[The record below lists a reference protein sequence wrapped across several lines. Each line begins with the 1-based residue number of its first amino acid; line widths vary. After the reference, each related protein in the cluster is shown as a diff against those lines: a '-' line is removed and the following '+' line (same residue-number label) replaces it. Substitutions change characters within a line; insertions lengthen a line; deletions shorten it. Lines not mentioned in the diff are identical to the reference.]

1 MNAMDE
7 KKELR
12 SALLAQ
18 RLAIPTEEKQS
29 LDRALVELAVTLPA
43 FREAHLVLLYA
54 PTKGEPDLRPL
65 ARRALD
71 QGKKVAFPRCQP
83 ADRSLIFYTVSTTE
97 ELSQGCYGIPEPPI
111 REPRPVF
118 SKQTL
123 CILPALSF
131 DEEGYRL
138 GYGGG
143 YYDRFLANF
152 PGVTV
157 GLVYGQLI
165 RQRLPRGPFDIPAH
179 QIITERGILFSNEA
193 ATKHHE

>member
-7 KKELR
+7 KKGLR

-54 PTKGEPDLRPL
+54 PTKGEPDLLPL

-118 SKQTL
+118 SKQ
-123 CILPALSF
+123 
-131 DEEGYRL
+131 Y
-138 GYGGG
+138 
-143 YYDRFLANF
+143 
-152 PGVTV
+152 
-157 GLVYGQLI
+157 I
-165 RQRLPRGPFDIPAH
+165 RQSVFPSASGKSSDNSGTGYSAWVIIHTPLRLYLSGSDFRLHPANMT
-179 QIITERGILFSNEA
+179 QTRA
-193 ATKHHE
+193 ANNI